1 MQSIGVAKFIGPMSA
16 ISHCRYDSTLPAV
29 GIRQQAHHLR
39 KATLLIATAITAAIG
54 FAVPAGKAVAEPF
67 PPLPVMEDDGTYIV
81 GKDIPPGLYMTLGA
95 RGDGMCSWLR
105 LSSIGSDDAS
115 GVIDRGASIEAQYAL
130 ISPTDKAFETHGCQ
144 TWSKGSRPATPIT
157 PIPRTCTYPL
167 TGCQDPDAGK
177 PSP

>member
-1 MQSIGVAKFIGPMSA
+1 MKV
-16 ISHCRYDSTLPAV
+16 
-29 GIRQQAHHLR
+29 
-39 KATLLIATAITAAIG
+39 TLLFAAALTASVG
-54 FAVPAGKAVAEPF
+54 CAVPAGDAAAEPF
-67 PPLPVMEDDGTYIV
+67 PPVPFMEYDGTYIV
-81 GKDIPPGLYMTLGA
+81 GKDIRPGLYMTLGA

-105 LSSIGSDDAS
+105 LSSIGSGDAS
-115 GVIDRGASIEAQYAL
+115 HIIDRGGSSDAQYAL

-167 TGCQDPDAGK
+167 TGCQDPEAGK